1 MASTALPETLA
12 LQRLYHWEKTTPD
25 KLVFTQ
31 PMGGGVVKEYT
42 WKQVLDE
49 VRRMAAH
56 LKSLNF
62 EPGTRIGLLAKN
74 TAHWMMADW
83 AVWMAGHVSVPLYP
97 TLAANTVRQIL
108 EHSESKLLFVGKLDV
123 WHEMKPGVPAGLP
136 MISLPLAPTQPPVEG
151 LTWDSI
157 IAKTAPMTESPVRGA
172 DELCTLIYTSGTTGQ
187 PKGVMQ
193 SFGTFAWSITSGL
206 KRVKLDSTGR
216 MLSYLPLAHVAE
228 RMLVEHGLLATGMHV
243 FFADSLETFVA
254 DIQRAR
260 PTVFFSVPR
269 LWVKFQQGVQAKMP
283 AEKLERLLKIPILR
297 GIVKKKILSGLG
309 LDQVYWAAGGA
320 APMPTSLL
328 NWYRSLGLDIVEV
341 YGMTENCGLSHAT
354 TLGQPRPGTVGTTY
368 DGVQCR
374 IDKDSGEIQVKGE
387 CLMLGYYKQPEVTKA
402 AFTEDGWLKTGDKGT
417 IDAEGNL
424 KITGRVKDLFKT
436 GKGKYVAPAPI
447 EDKLS
452 THPAIEAC
460 CVTGANLGQP
470 LGLLMLNPE
479 AAARAKDGAGRTA
492 LESSLSEHLKRVNAQ
507 LDPHEQM
514 DCVVITAEAWTVEND
529 ILTPTMKVK
538 RNKIEDVFA
547 ANYERWVGQRKKV
560 IWINA

>member
-1 MASTALPETLA
+1 MASSALPETLA
-12 LQRLYHWEKTTPD
+12 LQRLYQWERSTPD
-25 KLVFTQ
+25 KVVFTQ
-31 PMGGGVVKEYT
+31 PMGGGVVKDYT
-42 WKQVLDE
+42 WKQAVDE

-56 LKSLNF
+56 LKSLNY
-62 EPGTRIGLLAKN
+62 EPGTRIALLAKN

-83 AVWMAGHVSVPLYP
+83 AIWMAGHVSVPLYP

-123 WHEMKPGVPAGLP
+123 WEEMKPGVPEGMP
-136 MISLPLAPTQPPVEG
+136 MITLPLAPKVAG
-151 LTWDSI
+151 AKTWEEI
-157 IAKTAPMTESPVRGA
+157 IAKTAPMTDSPVRPA

-187 PKGVMQ
+187 PKGVMH

-206 KRVKLDSTGR
+206 KRVKLDSSGR

-228 RMLVEHGLLATGMHV
+228 RMQV
-243 FFADSLETFVA
+243 FFADSLETFVS

-283 AEKLERLLKIPILR
+283 PEKMAKLLKIPILR

-354 TLGQPRPGTVGTTY
+354 TLGKPRPGTVGTVY

-374 IDKDSGEIQVKGE
+374 IDKDTGEIQVKGE
-387 CLMLGYYKQPEVTKA
+387 CLMLGYYKQPDVTRA
-402 AFTEDGWLKTGDKGT
+402 TMTDDGWLKTGDKGT

-447 EDKLS
+447 EDKLC
-452 THPAIEAC
+452 THAAIEAI

-470 LGLLMLNPE
+470 LALLMLNPD
-479 AAARAKDGAGRTA
+479 AAAKARDSAGRSA
-492 LESSLSEHLKRVNAQ
+492 LEASLAEHLKRVNAQ
-507 LDPHEQM
+507 LDPHEQL
-514 DCVVITAEAWTVEND
+514 DCLVITAEAWSVEND

-547 ANYERWVGQRKKV
+547 ANYERWVGTKKKV
-560 IWINA
+560 LWSSG